1 LEENKMKVT
10 KQQGD
15 NLRTKIYSQ
24 LFDTIQKLNLTDEQ
38 ANKLDLVDETKYMFN
53 SLFEVE

>member
-1 LEENKMKVT
+1 MKVT